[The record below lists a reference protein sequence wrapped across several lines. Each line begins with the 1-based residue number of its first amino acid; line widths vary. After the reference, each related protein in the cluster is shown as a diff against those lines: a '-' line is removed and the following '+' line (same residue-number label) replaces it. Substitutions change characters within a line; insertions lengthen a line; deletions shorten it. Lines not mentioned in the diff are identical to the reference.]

1 MTLALV
7 SFVLR
12 GLQDIRD
19 RSEIEQLTKHMKT
32 ICVGR
37 FLIDLPASASM
48 TRRYESVSGVDIFS
62 TNGETE
68 EEFLQRLAA
77 TELEMS
83 REMNRDGQPSLE
95 SSKDIALDAARG
107 KVMVYDRRRTK
118 VLEDDE
124 FVFSEN
130 VAFLGMVRLA
140 DVSITGEVEWLA
152 PRYIESVIGIFE
164 RIRPLKEREIPQESG
179 FCLNHAIVQDP
190 YEHDG
195 VESAVLF
202 AGIPGYPDLN
212 IVFSSMAGTNPAPGL
227 LERNAR
233 AASREP
239 FFMRLA
245 FSTLHEGQRTIN
257 SLPGEELI
265 MRIRELNWT
274 TRYAFQWE
282 MPGRQDDVY
291 APVLKLELE
300 SGTNPVAG
308 GKPVNSSLS
317 RAAMTYLWQKI
328 VSSIR
333 LRPTAT
339 SMPKPIARPV
349 SAYTTRREQEKS
361 RNSSLIDMVEAHTA
375 TAVRHFPHAPT

>member
-245 FSTLHEGQRTIN
+245 FSTLHQGQRTVN

-333 LRPTAT
+333 LRPTVT
-339 SMPKPIARPV
+339 SMPKPIASPV
-349 SAYTTRREQEKS
+349 SACTARREQEKH
-361 RNSSLIDMVEAHTA
+361 RNSSSIDMVEVHTA
-375 TAVRHFPHAPT
+375 TTVRHFSHTPT